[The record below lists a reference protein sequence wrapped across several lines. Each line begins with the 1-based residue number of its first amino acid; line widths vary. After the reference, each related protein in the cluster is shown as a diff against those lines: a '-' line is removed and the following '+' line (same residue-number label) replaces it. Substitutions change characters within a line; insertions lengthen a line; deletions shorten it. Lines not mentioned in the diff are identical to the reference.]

1 MENRNPEFR
10 NPVTKFG
17 KWLIGIGGLL
27 VLASAIFLIKANYRE
42 EPVHPQENET
52 PSQWQETE
60 DKPVSPKAEIEEEKD
75 EDPYHGEIKP
85 VAGYEAKELPRIV
98 CWGDSLTEAGN
109 GNAYPDVLSTL
120 TDAPIVNCGLHSDS
134 TRALAIRE
142 GALAIYASEMT
153 IPAGK
158 SPVRVK
164 ITLENGKGAN
174 ILLNGDI
181 GINPCRIGAVDGKL
195 SRDGDTYTFTRLES
209 GEAVDVAEGTRI
221 FTQGALQKDED
232 DVVILFIGAN
242 DALSDENL
250 QEFLDT
256 QHEILE
262 DLGTQK
268 YIVIGVTYAG
278 SGHDLDTVN
287 AAMANVY
294 GEHFL
299 DIRDYFLRY
308 GLEDAGITPTA
319 EDKEDLKSGI
329 IPSSLRMDRVHGTS
343 EYYALL
349 AHQVYRKLQIL
360 GYLPVDEKPY
370 KKAERIVFWGD
381 SLTEGTKG
389 EGVTFPDTVA
399 ELAQADGKKVEIRKY
414 GVFGE
419 MSSLIAARAG
429 GNPMR
434 LRDDVTIPAG
444 CDPVETVFISDLH
457 GYEYLLLFGG
467 DTRWSARADFVG
479 DNSVNPVL
487 LGGIEGN
494 LKADPETGTVTFT
507 RTEEG
512 EPVSLKAGT
521 QVFFHAMQDKRSDD
535 ILVIWAGTNDELHKG
550 NWDKTIRMIKTIID
564 YTGTDRYVVIGM
576 THKDFMPQI
585 EEINADFEKAF
596 GEHFLDLYSYLI
608 TDALDDAGI
617 EPTQEDREFLKDGYV
632 PMSLRGDMES
642 HFNPTGYRLIGKQV
656 YQKLCELGYL

>member
-1 MENRNPEFR
+1 MENQ

-17 KWLIGIGGLL
+17 KWLIGIGALL

-42 EPVHPQENET
+42 EPVHPEEVQQT
-52 PSQWQETE
+52 
-60 DKPVSPKAEIEEEKD
+60 VSPEPEKEPETAKEEPTEEED
-75 EDPYHGEIKP
+75 EDPYHGEIRP
-85 VAGYEAKELPRIV
+85 VSEYEEKELPRIV

-120 TDAPIVNCGLHSDS
+120 TDAQIINYGLHSDS

-142 GALAIYASEMT
+142 GALAIFASEMT

-158 SPVRVK
+158 SPVTVK

-181 GINPCRIGAVDGKL
+181 GINPCRIGAVDGTLK
-195 SRDGDTYTFTRLES
+195 RDGDTYTFTRLES

-221 FTQGALQKDED
+221 FTQGALQKDEEN
-232 DVVILFIGAN
+232 VVILFIGAN
-242 DALSDENL
+242 DALSGENL

-256 QHEILE
+256 QHEILA
-262 DLGTQK
+262 DLGTEK

-278 SGHDLDTVN
+278 SGKDLDTVN
-287 AAMANVY
+287 AAMAEVY
-294 GEHFL
+294 GQHFL
-299 DIRDYFLRY
+299 DIRDYFLRF
-308 GLEDAGITPTA
+308 GLEDAGITPTP
-319 EDKEDLKSGI
+319 EDKDDLKNGI
-329 IPSSLRMDRVHGTS
+329 IPSSLRLDRVHGTS
-343 EYYALL
+343 DYYELL
-349 AHQVYRKLQIL
+349 AMQVYRKLQVL
-360 GYLPVDEKPY
+360 GYLPVDEDAFKQP
-370 KKAERIVFWGD
+370 ERIVFWGD
-381 SLTEGTKG
+381 SLTEGTMG

-399 ELAQADGKKVEIRKY
+399 ELAQADGKKVEIKKY

-434 LRDDVTIPAG
+434 LRDDVKIPAG

-457 GYEYLLLFGG
+457 GYEYLLVFGG
-467 DTRWSARADFVG
+467 DTRWSGKADFAG
-479 DNSVNPVL
+479 DNSINPCL

-494 LKADPETGTVTFT
+494 LKIDPETGTVTFT
-507 RTEEG
+507 RLEEG
-512 EPVSLKAGT
+512 EPVQLKAGT
-521 QVFFHAMQDKRSDD
+521 QVFFHAMLDKREDD

-550 NWDKTIRMIKTIID
+550 NWDRTIRMIQTIID

-576 THKDFMPQI
+576 THKDSMPQI
-585 EEINADFEKAF
+585 REINADFGKAF

-608 TDALDDAGI
+608 TDALEDAGI
-617 EPTQEDREFLKDGYV
+617 EPTEKDREFLKDGYV
-632 PMSLRGDMES
+632 PMSLRGDMDS
-642 HFNPTGYRLIGKQV
+642 HFNPAGYRLIGEQV